1 MALKRTLTAAEH
13 AALDPALQALYV
25 AAADGNGFTL
35 EVEADP
41 AVRALQ
47 TQIGEF
53 RENNLTL
60 TRQMEELRAQRV
72 PPPENAALEE
82 RIADLTRRADQAD
95 EATKREREARA
106 EDRFQ
111 IRVAEVGGKNGVRQ
125 EALPDMV
132 SRAKAAGFRVVDVD
146 GQATV
151 ASFRGETAVMSKRDP
166 SMRMT
171 LTEWMHDQRRDGGGH
186 LFKPSK
192 GGDGKPQDSTGTI
205 IDGVL
210 HNPSEAEFGQNLA
223 DIASG
228 KIQVGE
234 TRE

>member
-1 MALKRTLTAAEH
+1 MLKRTLTAEEH
-13 AALDPALQALYV
+13 ATSAPELQALYA

-35 EVEADP
+35 DVDPDP
-41 AVRALQ
+41 AVRTLQ

-53 RENNLTL
+53 RENNITL
-60 TRQMEELRAQRV
+60 TQQMAELRATRQ
-72 PPPENAALEE
+72 PAPENAALEE
-82 RIADLTRRADQAD
+82 RVADLTRVVTEER
-95 EATKREREARA
+95 EATNRERNARA

-111 IRVAEVGGKNGVRQ
+111 IRVADIGSKNGVRQ
-125 EALPDMV
+125 EAVSDMV
-132 SRAKAAGFRVVDVD
+132 SRAKAAGFRVVEAD
-146 GQATV
+146 GTV
-151 ASFRGETAVMSKRDP
+151 AAFNGEAAVMSKRDP
-166 SMRMT
+166 SVRMT

-192 GGDGKPQDSTGTI
+192 GADGQPQDSTGTI

-210 HNPSEAEFGQNLA
+210 HNPSENEFGKNLA

-234 TRE
+234 TQ

>member
-1 MALKRTLTAAEH
+1 MLKRTLTAEEH
-13 AALDPALQALYV
+13 AALTPELQALYV
-25 AAADGNGFTL
+25 AAADGNGFSL
-35 EVEADP
+35 EIEADP
-41 AVRALQ
+41 VVRTLQ

-53 RENNLTL
+53 RENNITL
-60 TRQMEELRAQRV
+60 TQQMAELRSQRT

-82 RIADLTRRADQAD
+82 RVADLTRIVTEER
-95 EATKREREARA
+95 EATQRERDARA

-111 IRVAEVGGKNGVRQ
+111 IRVAEIGAKNGVRQ
-125 EALPDMV
+125 EAVSDMV
-132 SRAKAAGFRVVDVD
+132 SRAKASGFRVVEAD
-146 GQATV
+146 GTV
-151 ASFRGETAVMSKRDP
+151 AAFRGEHAVMSKRDP
-166 SMRMT
+166 SVRLT

-192 GGDGKPQDSTGTI
+192 GSGIPQDTTGTI

-228 KIQVGE
+228 KIQVGD
-234 TRE
+234 TLD

>member
-1 MALKRTLTAAEH
+1 MIKRTLTTTEH
-13 AALDPALQALYV
+13 AALTPEMQALYA

-41 AVRALQ
+41 AVRTLQ

-53 RENNLTL
+53 RENNITL
-60 TRQMEELRAQRV
+60 KRQMDELRAQRQ

-82 RIADLTRRADQAD
+82 RVADLTRIVTEER
-95 EATKREREARA
+95 EATQRERNARA

-111 IRVAEVGGKNGVRQ
+111 IRVAEIGAKNGVRQ
-125 EALPDMV
+125 EAVSDMV
-132 SRAKAAGFRVVDVD
+132 SRAKLSGFRVVESD
-146 GQATV
+146 GTV
-151 ASFRGETAVMSKRDP
+151 AAFRGENAVMSKRDP
-166 SMRMT
+166 SVRLT

-192 GGDGKPQDSTGTI
+192 GSDGKPQDSTGTI

-223 DIASG
+223 DIAAG
-228 KIQVGE
+228 KIRVGDNSE
-234 TRE
+234 